1 MALTKTIKVIGD
13 GYITSNGVSYPIID
27 ISATYSDCY
36 IKVATV
42 GTSKTEGQAV
52 VVFSTEASGS
62 ILFERNF
69 LFQFD
74 LDGPNPIKQAY
85 EYIKTLPE
93 FSDATDC

>member
-1 MALTKTIKVIGD
+1 MALTKTINVAGD
-13 GYITSNGVSYPIID
+13 GRITSNGVSYPVTNIN
-27 ISATYSDCY
+27 ATYLDCY

-52 VVFSTEASGS
+52 VVFFAEANGFV
-62 ILFERNF
+62 LFERNF

-74 LDGPNPIKQAY
+74 LDGPNPLRQAY
-85 EYIKTLPE
+85 IHLKSLPE

>member
-1 MALTKTIKVIGD
+1 MALTKTIKVSGD
-13 GYITSNGVSYPIID
+13 GRITSNGVSYPVTNVN
-27 ISATYSDCY
+27 ATYSDCY

-52 VVFSTEASGS
+52 VVFSAEANGS

-74 LDGPNPIKQAY
+74 LEGPNPIKQAY
-85 EYIKTLPE
+85 LHLKTLLE
-93 FSDATDC
+93 FADAVDC